1 MLHIGRKD
9 RLATNCSVT
18 AQKLAQLGSATIT
31 PGRRKASMGWILFL
45 LFVAMPIAEIA
56 VLIQVGGIIGT
67 WPTIGIVIFT
77 AFTGAFLAKMEGRA
91 AMQRLAQAVQSGQA
105 PIVPVLD
112 AAAVFTGGLLLL
124 TPGFITD
131 ILGLSLLFGPTRLLW
146 GKAIAGMSRRHR
158 SKHGQRAPADGVID
172 GVFVEV
178 DPNYPGNGPNGSQP
192 PIDLPPTDLPPG
204 RPGPSSRYERGE

>member
-1 MLHIGRKD
+1 
-9 RLATNCSVT
+9 
-18 AQKLAQLGSATIT
+18 
-31 PGRRKASMGWILFL
+31 MGWILFL

-67 WPTIGIVIFT
+67 WPTIGVVILT
-77 AFTGAFLAKMEGRA
+77 AFAGALLAKMEGRA

-146 GKAIAGMSRRHR
+146 GRMIAALSRRHR
-158 SKHGQRAPADGVID
+158 SNRGQRAPDDGVID
-172 GVFVEV
+172 GVYVEV
-178 DPNYPGNGPNGSQP
+178 DPNHHKDGPDGSSAPSDRPNSP
-192 PIDLPPTDLPPG
+192 PPNTPPAG
-204 RPGPSSRYERGE
+204 RPGPSARYERDE